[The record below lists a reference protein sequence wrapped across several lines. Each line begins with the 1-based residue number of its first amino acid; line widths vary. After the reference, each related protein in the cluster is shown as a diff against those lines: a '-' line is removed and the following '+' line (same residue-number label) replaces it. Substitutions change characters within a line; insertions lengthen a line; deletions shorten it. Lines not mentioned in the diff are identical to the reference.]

1 MRDVAEKEPEKAPDY
16 WVPKEFATVVRLS
29 EKSVYRLMK
38 ADPTFPHVRVGGS
51 VRIPR
56 ARALRWLSARTQ
68 GK

>member
-1 MRDVAEKEPEKAPDY
+1 MSEVGSAPNY

-29 EKSVYRLMK
+29 EKSIYRLMK
-38 ADPTFPHVRVGGS
+38 DDPTFPHVRIGGS

-56 ARALRWLSARTQ
+56 ERALRWLAKRTA